1 MSMHLTA
8 HERDRLLVSA
18 AADLARRR
26 LARGARLGATEA
38 AALITDEVMEW
49 AWDGLPLA
57 EVVQRSGTVLTR
69 EQVLPGVPAKVRH
82 LLVDALFPSGTLL
95 VDVVD
100 PIADESWDALEREQE
115 ESDRTVELNVGR
127 ARREVT
133 VTNRSDR
140 VIRVTSHID
149 FACANPLLTPTQPVP
164 AGWRPDIP
172 AGSNVAVAPRQ
183 TATIPLVAMAARKD
197 GE

>member
-1 MSMHLTA
+1 MHLTA

-49 AWDGLPLA
+49 AWDGLPLG
-57 EVVQRSGTVLTR
+57 EVVQRAGTVLTR
-69 EQVLPGVPAKVRH
+69 DQVLPGVPAKIRH

-95 VDVVD
+95 VDVIE
-100 PIADESWDALEREQE
+100 PIADPEWDAVERERSQPE
-115 ESDRTVELNVGR
+115 RTIELNVGR
-127 ARREVT
+127 PRRSVR

-149 FACANPLLTPTQPVP
+149 FASANPLLTPEEPVP
-164 AGWRPDIP
+164 AGWRPDVP
-172 AGSNVAVAPRQ
+172 AGSSLAVGPGETQ
-183 TATIPLVAMAARKD
+183 TIPLVAMAASKD
-197 GE
+197 GD

>member
-1 MSMHLTA
+1 MHLTA
-8 HERDRLLVSA
+8 HERDRLLVAA

-49 AWDGLPLA
+49 AWDGLPLGQ
-57 EVVQRSGTVLTR
+57 VVERAHTVLTR
-69 EQVLPGVPAKVRH
+69 DQVLPGVPAKVRH
-82 LLVDALFPSGTLL
+82 LLVDAIFPSGTLL

-100 PIADESWDALEREQE
+100 PIVDEEWHELERRLE
-115 ESDRTVELNVGR
+115 EPDRTIELNVGR
-127 ARREVT
+127 ARRTVS

-149 FACANPLLTPTQPVP
+149 FASANPLLAPEQPVP

-172 AGSNVAVAPRQ
+172 AGSSLAVAPGE
-183 TATIPLVAMAARKD
+183 TASIPLVAMAASKD
-197 GE
+197 GD

>member
-1 MSMHLTA
+1 MHLTA

-49 AWDGLPLA
+49 AWDGVPLA

-69 EQVLPGVPAKVRH
+69 EQVLPGVPSKVRH

-100 PIADESWDALEREQE
+100 PIADEDWDVLEREQE
-115 ESDRTVELNVGR
+115 EPGRTVELNVGR

-149 FACANPLLTPTQPVP
+149 FASANALLAPAEPVP

-172 AGSNVAVAPRQ
+172 AGSSVAVAPAQ
-183 TATIPLVAMAARKD
+183 TATIPLVAMAARKE

>member
-1 MSMHLTA
+1 MHLTA

-49 AWDGLPLA
+49 AWDGLSLA
-57 EVVQRSGTVLTR
+57 EVVQRSGTVLNR

-95 VDVVD
+95 VDVID
-100 PIADESWDALEREQE
+100 PIPDEDWYALEREQE
-115 ESDRTVELNVGR
+115 EPDRSVELNVGR
-127 ARREVT
+127 PRREVV
-133 VTNRSDR
+133 VTNHSNR

-149 FACANPLLTPTQPVP
+149 FASANPLLAPAAPVP

-172 AGSNVAVAPRQ
+172 AGSSLAVAPGQ
-183 TATIPLVAMAARKD
+183 TAVVPLVAMASHQ
-197 GE
+197 GGV

>member
-1 MSMHLTA
+1 MHLTA

-49 AWDGLPLA
+49 AWDGLPLG
-57 EVVQRSGTVLTR
+57 EVVQRAGTVLTR
-69 EQVLPGVPAKVRH
+69 DQVLPGVPAKIRH

-95 VDVVD
+95 VDVIE
-100 PIADESWDALEREQE
+100 PIADPEWDAVERERSQPE
-115 ESDRTVELNVGR
+115 RTIELNVGR
-127 ARREVT
+127 PRRSVR

-149 FACANPLLTPTQPVP
+149 FASANPLLTPEEPVP

-172 AGSNVAVAPRQ
+172 AGSSLAVGPGETQ
-183 TATIPLVAMAARKD
+183 TIPLVAMAASKD
-197 GE
+197 GD